1 MPDHHSACPLCN
13 AGHFERSQLYAAH
26 HLVQCRACGFWFSHR
41 VPTDAELLAFYGNY
55 TMIRDLSPVT
65 RIRYVELLDR
75 FEAYRSTGVL
85 CDVGAGGGLFLDQAK
100 AAGWQCRGTEFDQAI
115 VEECRA
121 RGIDMHC
128 GPLLDH
134 TWPKGS
140 VDVVVSIEVIEH
152 LRWPQQ
158 DLRAMVDLL
167 RPGGALYLT
176 TPNFNS
182 ISKWLNRGTWNV
194 VNYPEHI
201 SFFTP
206 ATLHRALAGL
216 GLRRVSL
223 RTTGL
228 SITRLK
234 RSHGG
239 TGQAASG
246 LSSDEQ
252 LRRTIEGKPWLRVAK
267 KAADGLLDLTGT
279 GDSLKALYVKPVQ

>member
-1 MPDHHSACPLCN
+1 MCGGQRTAPSK
-13 AGHFERSQLYAAH
+13 LYAAH
-26 HLVQCRACGFWFSHR
+26 HLVQCVSCGFWFSHR
-41 VPTDAELLAFYGNY
+41 VPTDAELQAFYGNY

-65 RIRYVELLDR
+65 RARYAELLHV
-75 FEAYRSTGVL
+75 FEAYRSSGVL
-85 CDVGAGGGLFLDQAK
+85 CDVGAGGGLFLDQART
-100 AAGWQCRGTEFDQAI
+100 AGWRCRGTEFDPAI

-121 RGIDMHC
+121 RGLDMHY
-128 GPLLDH
+128 GPVQEH
-134 TWPKGS
+134 PWAKGS
-140 VDVVVSIEVIEH
+140 ADVVVSIEVIEH
-152 LRWPQQ
+152 LRWPLQ

-182 ISKWLNRGTWNV
+182 ISKWLNRGTWTV

-201 SFFTP
+201 SFFTRD
-206 ATLHRALAGL
+206 TLHRALTSL
-216 GLRRVSL
+216 GMRRVSL

-239 TGQAASG
+239 SGQASSG

-252 LRRTIEGKPWLRVAK
+252 LRRTIEGKPWLRAAK
-267 KAADGLLDLTGT
+267 KAADGLLNIVGM
-279 GDSLKALYVKPVQ
+279 GDSLKALYVKPGQ

>member
-1 MPDHHSACPLCN
+1 MPGYHSVCPLCS
-13 AGHFERSQLYAAH
+13 GERFAPSRLYAAH
-26 HLVQCRACGFWFSHR
+26 NLVRCRSCGFWFSR
-41 VPTDAELLAFYGNY
+41 RIPTDADLLAYYGNY

-65 RIRYVELLDR
+65 RKRYDELLLG
-75 FEAYRSTGVL
+75 FQAYRSTGVL

-100 AAGWQCRGTEFDQAI
+100 AAGWQCRGTEFDPAI

-121 RGIDMHC
+121 RGLDMHC
-128 GPLLDH
+128 GPVQEH
-134 TWPKGS
+134 PWAKGS
-140 VDVVVSIEVIEH
+140 ADVVVSIEVIEH
-152 LRWPQQ
+152 LRWPMQ
-158 DLRAMVDLL
+158 DLRAMVELL

-182 ISKWLNRGTWNV
+182 ISKWLNRGTWTV

-201 SFFTP
+201 SLFTP
-206 ATLHRALAGL
+206 ATLHRALTGL
-216 GLRRVSL
+216 DMHRVSL

-239 TGQAASG
+239 SGQASSG

-252 LRRTIEGKPWLRVAK
+252 LRRTIEGKPWLRMAK
-267 KAADGLLDLTGT
+267 QAADGLLNIVGM
-279 GDSLKALYVKPVQ
+279 GDSLKALYVKPGQ